1 VLRSLFWGRWREKK
15 EEEERVSGRLRDLES
30 GAPEETKA

>member
-15 EEEERVSGRLRDLES
+15 EEERVSFGFGDLES